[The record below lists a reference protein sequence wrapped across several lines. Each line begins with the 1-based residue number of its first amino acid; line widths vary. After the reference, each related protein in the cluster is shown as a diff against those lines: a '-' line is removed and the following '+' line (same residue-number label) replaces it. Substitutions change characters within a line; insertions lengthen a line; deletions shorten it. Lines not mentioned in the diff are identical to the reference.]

1 MPEDQRDRG
10 DSEPDAKHVDD
21 PPPTEAQDSS
31 KRHKTVAA
39 GELVEAGTY
48 VCTSCG
54 ARLVLESA
62 SHLPPCPQCYN
73 KKFKHL

>member
-1 MPEDQRDRG
+1 MSKDQTDHYG
-10 DSEPDAKHVDD
+10 GEAQAKNNGD
-21 PPPTEAQDSS
+21 PPSPQTGDPG
-31 KRHKTVAA
+31 KRHKTVSA